1 MRSYP
6 RNSPEAAARI
16 LSLAALA
23 DGSLSSIEVEA
34 LDEVDAYTQLGLHRL
49 QMQEVMRAL
58 CHDLL
63 SHAELKEQGCAQE
76 PTVCRLAPALMAE
89 LMAEVD
95 DPQLRMTLLQLCVR
109 VIEADHH
116 IDAGES
122 LVLLTALEQWD
133 VQLAGPEAEPAVAEL
148 LH

>member
-23 DGSLSSIEVEA
+23 DGSLSSVEVEA
-34 LDEVDAYTQLGLHRL
+34 LDEVDAYAQLGLHRL

-63 SHAELKEQGCAQE
+63 SHAELNEQGSVHEA
-76 PTVCRLAPALMAE
+76 TVCRLAPAQMAE

-95 DPQLRMTLLQLCVR
+95 DPQLRMTLLQLCIR

-116 IDAGES
+116 IDEGES
-122 LVLLTALEQWD
+122 LVLLTALQQWD
-133 VQLAGPEAEPAVAEL
+133 LHLAVPEAAQAEL
-148 LH
+148 VH

>member
-23 DGSLSSIEVEA
+23 DGSLSSVEVQA
-34 LDEVDAYTQLGLHRL
+34 LDEVDAYAQLGLHRL

-63 SHAELKEQGCAQE
+63 SHAELKEQDGVHEA
-76 PTVCRLAPALMAE
+76 TVCRLAPTLMAE

-95 DPQLRMTLLQLCVR
+95 DPQLRMTLLQLCVK

-116 IDAGES
+116 IDEGES
-122 LVLLTALEQWD
+122 LVLLTVLEQWD
-133 VQLAGPEAEPAVAEL
+133 LHLAVSEAGQTEL
-148 LH
+148 VH